1 MGYDNSNYE
10 SGDSMGQ
17 PTAGG
22 SASSSNRKAKQ
33 SNSAVPSTSLCRC
46 SYCDREFER
55 SETKH
60 MPFCSKRCQ
69 QIDLGM
75 WLNESY
81 GIPYEGDRSVDKYDA
96 QSSDDD
102 V

>member
-10 SGDSMGQ
+10 TGDSMSQSASGD
-17 PTAGG
+17 

-33 SNSAVPSTSLCRC
+33 TNPAVPATSLCRC
-46 SYCDREFER
+46 SCCDIEFDRAE
-55 SETKH
+55 SKH

-81 GIPYEGDRSVDKYDA
+81 GIPYEGDRTAENYNA
-96 QSSDDD
+96 SSNDDD
-102 V
+102 A